1 MAQSTTS
8 RAAIFL
14 LREFVGDVLYWPVW
28 WYSRG
33 LAQTATSLVR
43 SWQRV
48 VDHLSL
54 VILLRTMGKP
64 MYGDYTRSGRVI
76 SFFFRIFLVLTRLI
90 FLAVWTVVDMLL
102 LLLWIAGPAVA
113 LAMFLRQIIPIDL
126 AVRP

>member
-1 MAQSTTS
+1 MTQSTSS

-33 LAQTATSLVR
+33 LGQTASALVR

-48 VDHLSL
+48 IDHLSL
-54 VILLRTMGKP
+54 PILFRTMGKP

-76 SFFFRIFLVLTRLI
+76 SLFFRLFLVATRLV
-90 FLAVWTVVDMLL
+90 LVVAWAVVDVIL
-102 LLLWIAGPAVA
+102 LLLWLAGPVVA
-113 LAMFLRQIIPIDL
+113 GAMLLRQAVPIH
-126 AVRP
+126 VTPF